1 MVRRAEGVSQLLGP
15 EYLYIYHHWMDNIVA
30 ADVAVVTVA
39 IVVAVVAAV
48 RTNAVMIV
56 VSMDAAAE
64 GVAEAA
70 VAVVGARIAVETI
83 VSMDIV
89 GLVLMSVAVVVIV

>member
-39 IVVAVVAAV
+39 IVVAVGGAV

-56 VSMDAAAE
+56 VSMDAAAVE
-64 GVAEAA
+64 GVAE
-70 VAVVGARIAVETI
+70 AVVGARIAVETI